1 MATLNY
7 TPAQQ
12 SQLIEFY
19 QQWLPRVN
27 AFGYDNL
34 PDGYHTYYRH
44 GKQLAKEQAAATLA
58 ASKSKSRTPL
68 TESELRPVFE
78 EYLATYLD
86 DGKKAKVFDRYAP
99 VDAISEDRL
108 DRVATVMGIHG
119 QIAAR
124 DTMNESIKPSLD
136 RMGKTLVA
144 ILEEYNE
151 AAGFERF
158 SA

>member
-1 MATLNY
+1 MATY
-7 TPAQQ
+7 TNA
-12 SQLIEFY
+12 QLIAFFKQWEPKVQYFGIDIVPPGFFKFY
-19 QQWLPRVN
+19 
-27 AFGYDNL
+27 
-34 PDGYHTYYRH
+34 
-44 GKQLAKEQAAATLA
+44 KQGRELVKAEAAATLA
-58 ASKSKSRTPL
+58 AAKTNSRTPL

-86 DGKKAKVFDRYAP
+86 NGLKAKVFDRYAP
-99 VDAISEDRL
+99 VEAISTERL

-124 DTMNESIKPSLD
+124 DTRNNSTKSCLD

-151 AAGFERF
+151 MVGFERF
-158 SA
+158 AA

>member
-1 MATLNY
+1 MATY
-7 TPAQQ
+7 TNA
-12 SQLIEFY
+12 QLIAFFKQWEPKVQYFGIDIVPAGFFKFY
-19 QQWLPRVN
+19 
-27 AFGYDNL
+27 
-34 PDGYHTYYRH
+34 
-44 GKQLAKEQAAATLA
+44 KQGRELVKAEAAATLA
-58 ASKSKSRTPL
+58 AAKTNSRTPL

-86 DGKKAKVFDRYAP
+86 NGVKAKVFDRYAP
-99 VDAISEDRL
+99 VEAISTERL

-124 DTMNESIKPSLD
+124 DSKNEAIKPSLD

-151 AAGFERF
+151 AVGFERF
-158 SA
+158 AA

>member
-1 MATLNY
+1 MTAIY
-7 TPAQQ
+7 SEAQLTTFFKQ
-12 SQLIEFY
+12 WEPKVQYFGIDIIPNGFFKFY
-19 QQWLPRVN
+19 
-27 AFGYDNL
+27 
-34 PDGYHTYYRH
+34 
-44 GKQLAKEQAAATLA
+44 KQGRDLLKAEAAATLA
-58 ASKSKSRTPL
+58 AAKTNSRTPL

-86 DGKKAKVFDRYAP
+86 DGKKVKVFDRHAP

-158 SA
+158 AA